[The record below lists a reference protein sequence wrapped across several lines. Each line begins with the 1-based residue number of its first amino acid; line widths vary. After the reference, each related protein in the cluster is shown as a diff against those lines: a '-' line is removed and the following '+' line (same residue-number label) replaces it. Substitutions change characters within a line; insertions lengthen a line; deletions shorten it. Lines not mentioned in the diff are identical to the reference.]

1 MHAHLLFIKSCNDN
15 TVIGTFW
22 SFLEEEEKGVGKKVL
37 CEGTQLWNDAV
48 AQYGGLLASKARL

>member
-37 CEGTQLWNDAV
+37 CEGTQL
-48 AQYGGLLASKARL
+48 